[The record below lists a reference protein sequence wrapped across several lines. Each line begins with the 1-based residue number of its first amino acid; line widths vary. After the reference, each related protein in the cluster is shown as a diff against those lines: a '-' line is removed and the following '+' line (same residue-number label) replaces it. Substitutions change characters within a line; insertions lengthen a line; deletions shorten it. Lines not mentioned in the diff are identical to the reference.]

1 MTNMLKD
8 KVVLVTGA
16 GGGIGREMALL
27 AAREGAKVVVND
39 LGGAVDGSGGSMTA
53 AQRVVEEIQ
62 AKGGIAAANGDS
74 VADFAGA
81 QRMVQQAAD
90 LWGRVDI
97 VVNNAGI
104 LRDKTMAKMDMAD
117 FEKVVQV
124 HFLGSAY
131 VTKAAWPLMM
141 QQNYGR
147 VVMTSSN
154 SGIYGNFGQSNYGGA
169 KLAVV
174 GMVNALKHEGAKY
187 GIFVNAVAP
196 VAATRMTESLLDP
209 KALEALKPE
218 LVSPIVAWM
227 CSEACDVSGNVYEAG
242 AGHYAR
248 VQLVEAP
255 GASFDPAKGVSI
267 EMIAENMDK
276 ISDMT
281 GATGFNS
288 SSDNVVKV
296 VRHALG
302 A

>member
-1 MTNMLKD
+1 MTIRYDNR
-8 KVVLVTGA
+8 VAIVTGA
-16 GGGIGREMALL
+16 GSGLGRSHALL
-27 AAREGAKVVVND
+27 LAERGAKVLVND
-39 LGGAVDGSGGSMTA
+39 LGGTVDGSGGSLTA
-53 AQRVVEEIQ
+53 AQKVVEEIQ
-62 AKGGIAAANGDS
+62 AKGGVAAANGDS

-104 LRDKTMAKMDMAD
+104 LRDKTLAKMEMAD

-131 VTKAAWPLMM
+131 VTKAAWPLMQ

-187 GIFVNAVAP
+187 GILVNAIAP
-196 VAATRMTESLLDP
+196 VAATRMTESLLDA
-209 KALEALKPE
+209 KALAALKPE
-218 LVSPIVAWM
+218 LVSPMVAWM
-227 CSEACDVSGNVYEAG
+227 CSEACDVTGHVYEAG

-255 GASFDPAKGVSI
+255 GVSFDPAQGVSI
-267 EMIAENMDK
+267 EMIAENIGK
-276 ISDMT
+276 ISDMN

-302 A
+302 G

>member
-1 MTNMLKD
+1 MTIRYDNR
-8 KVVLVTGA
+8 VAIVTGA
-16 GGGIGREMALL
+16 GSGLGRSHALL
-27 AAREGAKVVVND
+27 LAERGAKVLVND
-39 LGGAVDGSGGSMTA
+39 LGGAVDGTGGSMTA

-62 AKGGIAAANGDS
+62 AKGGTAAANGDS

-104 LRDKTMAKMDMAD
+104 LRDKTLAKMDMAD
-117 FEKVVQV
+117 FETVVQV

-131 VTKAAWPLMM
+131 VTKAAWPLMQ

-174 GMVNALKHEGAKY
+174 GMVNALKHEGGKY
-187 GIFVNAVAP
+187 GILVNAIAP
-196 VAATRMTESLLDP
+196 VAATRMTESLLDA
-209 KALEALKPE
+209 KALAALKPD
-218 LVSPIVAWM
+218 LVSPMVAWM
-227 CSEACDVSGNVYEAG
+227 CSEACDVTGHVFEAG

-255 GASFDPAKGVSI
+255 GVSFDPAKGVSI
-267 EMIAENMDK
+267 EMIAENIGK
-276 ISDMT
+276 ICDMN

-302 A
+302 G

>member
-1 MTNMLKD
+1 MTIRYDNR
-8 KVVLVTGA
+8 VAIVTGA
-16 GGGIGREMALL
+16 GSGLGRSHALL
-27 AAREGAKVVVND
+27 LAERGAKVLVND
-39 LGGAVDGSGGSMTA
+39 LGGAVDGSGGSLTS
-53 AQRVVEEIQ
+53 AQKVVEEIQ

-104 LRDKTMAKMDMAD
+104 LRDKTLAKMEMAD

-131 VTKAAWPLMM
+131 VTKAAWPLMQ

-187 GIFVNAVAP
+187 GILVNAIAP
-196 VAATRMTESLLDP
+196 VAATRMTESLLDA
-209 KALEALKPE
+209 KALAALNPE
-218 LVSPIVAWM
+218 LVSPMVAWM
-227 CSEACDVSGNVYEAG
+227 CSEACDVTGHVYEAG

-255 GASFDPAKGVSI
+255 GVSFDPAKGVSI
-267 EMIAENMDK
+267 EMIAENIGK

-302 A
+302 G

>member
-1 MTNMLKD
+1 MTIRFDNR
-8 KVVLVTGA
+8 VAVVTGA
-16 GGGIGREMALL
+16 GSGLGRSHALL
-27 AAREGAKVVVND
+27 LAERGAKVLVND

-62 AKGGIAAANGDS
+62 AKGGTAAANGDS

-131 VTKAAWPLMM
+131 VTKAAWPLMQ

-154 SGIYGNFGQSNYGGA
+154 SGLYGNFGPSNYGGA

-267 EMIAENMDK
+267 EMIAENIGK

-302 A
+302 G

>member
-1 MTNMLKD
+1 MTIRYDNR
-8 KVVLVTGA
+8 VAIVTGA
-16 GGGIGREMALL
+16 GSGLGRSHALL
-27 AAREGAKVVVND
+27 LAERGAKVLVND
-39 LGGAVDGSGGSMTA
+39 LGGAVDGTGGSMTA

-62 AKGGIAAANGDS
+62 AKGGVAAANGDS

-104 LRDKTMAKMDMAD
+104 LRDKTLAKMDMAD
-117 FEKVVQV
+117 FETVVQV

-131 VTKAAWPLMM
+131 VTKAAWPLMQ

-174 GMVNALKHEGAKY
+174 GMVNALKHEGGKY
-187 GIFVNAVAP
+187 GILVNAIAP
-196 VAATRMTESLLDP
+196 VAATRMTESLLDA
-209 KALEALKPE
+209 KALAALKPD
-218 LVSPIVAWM
+218 LVSPMVAWM
-227 CSEACDVSGNVYEAG
+227 CSEACDVTGHVFEAG

-255 GASFDPAKGVSI
+255 GVSFDPAKGVSI
-267 EMIAENMDK
+267 EMIAENIGK
-276 ISDMT
+276 ICDMN

-302 A
+302 G

>member
-1 MTNMLKD
+1 MTIRYDNR
-8 KVVLVTGA
+8 VAIVTGA
-16 GGGIGREMALL
+16 GSGLGRSHALL
-27 AAREGAKVVVND
+27 LAERGAKVLVND
-39 LGGAVDGSGGSMTA
+39 LGGTVDGSGGSLSA
-53 AQRVVEEIQ
+53 AQKVVEEIQ
-62 AKGGIAAANGDS
+62 AKGGVAAANGES

-81 QRMVQQAAD
+81 QRMVQQAAE

-104 LRDKTMAKMDMAD
+104 LRDKTLAKMEMAD

-131 VTKAAWPLMM
+131 VTKAAWPLMQ

-147 VVMTSSN
+147 IVMTSSN

-187 GIFVNAVAP
+187 GILVNAIAP
-196 VAATRMTESLLDP
+196 VAATRMTESLLDA
-209 KALEALKPE
+209 KALAALNPE
-218 LVSPIVAWM
+218 LVSPMVAWM
-227 CSEACDVSGNVYEAG
+227 CSEACDVTGHVYEAG

-255 GASFDPAKGVSI
+255 GVSFDPAKGVSI
-267 EMIAENMDK
+267 EMIAENIGK

>member
-1 MTNMLKD
+1 MTIRYDNR
-8 KVVLVTGA
+8 VAIVTGA
-16 GGGIGREMALL
+16 GSGLGRSHALL
-27 AAREGAKVVVND
+27 LAERGAKVLVND
-39 LGGAVDGSGGSMTA
+39 LGGAVDGTGGSMTA

-104 LRDKTMAKMDMAD
+104 LRDKTLAKMDMAD
-117 FEKVVQV
+117 FETVVQV

-131 VTKAAWPLMM
+131 VTKAAWPLMQ

-174 GMVNALKHEGAKY
+174 GMVNALKHEGGKY
-187 GIFVNAVAP
+187 GILVNAIAP
-196 VAATRMTESLLDP
+196 VAATRMTESLLDA
-209 KALEALKPE
+209 KALAALKPD
-218 LVSPIVAWM
+218 LVSPMVAWM
-227 CSEACDVSGNVYEAG
+227 CSEACDVTGHVFEAG

-255 GASFDPAKGVSI
+255 GVSFDPAKGVSI
-267 EMIAENMDK
+267 EMIAENIGK
-276 ISDMT
+276 ICDMN

-302 A
+302 G

>member
-1 MTNMLKD
+1 MTIRFDNR
-8 KVVLVTGA
+8 VAVVTGA
-16 GGGIGREMALL
+16 GSGLGRSHALL
-27 AAREGAKVVVND
+27 LAERGAKVLVND

-147 VVMTSSN
+147 IVMTSSN

-267 EMIAENMDK
+267 EMIAENMAK